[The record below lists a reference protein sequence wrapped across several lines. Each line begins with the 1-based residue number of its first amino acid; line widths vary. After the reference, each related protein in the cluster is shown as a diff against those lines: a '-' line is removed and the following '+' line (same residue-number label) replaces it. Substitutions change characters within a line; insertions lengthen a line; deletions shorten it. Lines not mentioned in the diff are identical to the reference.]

1 MISPLLFVLLLAD
14 ANSDAATNASAGAF
28 AAIAGMGIVGVL
40 IGIGLLILS
49 LWINWTIASKAGY
62 SGALSLL
69 LLIPIVN
76 LIIVLIFAFSEWPV
90 QRELR
95 EARTRG
101 A

>member
-1 MISPLLFVLLLAD
+1 MISQLLFVSLLAD
-14 ANSDAATNASAGAF
+14 ANSDAANNASTGAF

-69 LLIPIVN
+69 MLIPLVN
-76 LIIVLIFAFSEWPV
+76 IIIILMFAFSEWPV

-95 EARTRG
+95 EAKTRG